1 MKGIEKR
8 KQTILIADDSEINR
22 SLLADML
29 GNEFEI
35 LEAEDGQQAVAALQR
50 EGGKIDLVL
59 LDIVMPNMDGFE
71 VLASMIH
78 NGWMKDIPVIMI
90 SSETSP
96 SCIERAYEL
105 GVTDFINRPFD
116 VWIVRKR
123 VMNTLVLTSKQKKLV
138 SLVTDQIF
146 EREKMSNMMIT
157 ILSHIVEFR
166 NGESGM
172 HVLHIRTLVDL
183 LLRDLVL
190 KTDRYNLTQ
199 TDISLIS
206 TASALHDIG
215 KIGIPDEILNKPGK
229 LTAEEYE
236 VMKRHSEI
244 GAGML
249 DDLDFLQ
256 DEKLVTYARQI
267 CRWHHERYDG
277 KGYPDGL
284 KGEEIP
290 IAAQIVSL
298 ADVYDALTS
307 ERVYKPAFSH
317 EEAMHMIT
325 NGQCGTFNPLLLECL
340 HDVQGKIKEEL
351 SISSFSRDTYEQIPR
366 VTDEILQHDELSTS
380 ARTLTLLENERIKTR
395 FFAELSHEIQFEY
408 VYDPSMLMVSDFGER
423 KLGLGE
429 IVMNPLEDKNVLA
442 LFGREYLDEFVA
454 TVQKTTP
461 EDYAFSM
468 ELLIPLGGEE
478 RWVRVSGRALF
489 SGEQAVRTG
498 VIGKII
504 DINSERK
511 AMNEL
516 EHKAT
521 HDLLTLLYNGGTARE
536 KIVECLK
543 REIDREY
550 VMLIIDL
557 DYFKTINDTYGHSF
571 GNDVLKHVSEKL
583 RNALRKEDIIARIGG
598 DEFLVLFEGHQT
610 QGITVKRI
618 FESLTE
624 PFKNLQMSV
633 SVGVALTTECGR
645 DYDKL
650 FKCADKA
657 LYEAKREGRHCVRYY
672 DKSYTEGSSN
682 TTEIEEGNG
691 DAGEPLTLTTKD
703 DLIALLRDLRRV
715 YDCVRVFDI
724 AQSVRL
730 SVGEDGSLSEA
741 GNEDNYTGAGRTGV
755 YERALMTKG
764 KASEVAFRGNDLLY
778 VTAVFAQ
785 CREKS
790 YVIEVIS
797 VMENDGLGG
806 VYNKTEIIARIDA
819 RGAKKYQGDVENTYN
834 RRFYDEQLSALTNF
848 YACAAIKAEHAEKE
862 EMRRIAEI
870 VARRVRVSDIVVRK
884 EDDEYL
890 VILKNVGDEHFKK
903 VTENLYAELK
913 QAGFG
918 VSVGACRALGT
929 ICALADVAE
938 SNAKKAKGGILIDSS
953 ALIKKGGN

>member
-1 MKGIEKR
+1 MKESFTKR

-71 VLASMIH
+71 VLASMIR

-146 EREKMSNMMIT
+146 EREKMSNTMIT

-190 KTDRYNLTQ
+190 KTEKYSLTQ

-229 LTAEEYE
+229 LTNEEYE
-236 VMKRHSEI
+236 IMKKHSEI

-256 DEKLVTYARQI
+256 DEKLITYARQI

-317 EEAMHMIT
+317 EEAMRMIKE
-325 NGQCGTFNPLLLECL
+325 GQCGAFNPLLLECL
-340 HDVQGKIKEEL
+340 YDVRDKIKEEL
-351 SISSFSRDTYEQIPR
+351 AISSLSRDTYERIPR
-366 VTDEILQHDELSTS
+366 VTDEMLQHDELSTS

-408 VYDPSMLMVSDFGER
+408 VYEPSMLMISDFGER

-429 IVMNPLEDKNVLA
+429 IIMNPLEDKHVLA
-442 LFGREYLDEFVA
+442 LFGKEYLNTFVE
-454 TVQKTTP
+454 TVRKTTP
-461 EDYAFSM
+461 ENYAFSM

-489 SGEQAVRTG
+489 SGEQAARTG

-511 AMNEL
+511 AMSEL

-521 HDLLTLLYNGGTARE
+521 HDLLTLLYNNGTAKE
-536 KIVECLK
+536 KITECLK
-543 REIDREY
+543 GDPDQRY
-550 VMLIIDL
+550 
-557 DYFKTINDTYGHSF
+557 
-571 GNDVLKHVSEKL
+571 L
-583 RNALRKEDIIARIGG
+583 RAQFRQRRT
-598 DEFLVLFEGHQT
+598 QT
-610 QGITVKRI
+610 CCGKAAQYSQKRRHHCAHRRRRI
-618 FESLTE
+618 F
-624 PFKNLQMSV
+624 
-633 SVGVALTTECGR
+633 G
-645 DYDKL
+645 
-650 FKCADKA
+650 
-657 LYEAKREGRHCVRYY
+657 
-672 DKSYTEGSSN
+672 
-682 TTEIEEGNG
+682 
-691 DAGEPLTLTTKD
+691 
-703 DLIALLRDLRRV
+703 
-715 YDCVRVFDI
+715 
-724 AQSVRL
+724 
-730 SVGEDGSLSEA
+730 
-741 GNEDNYTGAGRTGV
+741 
-755 YERALMTKG
+755 
-764 KASEVAFRGNDLLY
+764 AFR
-778 VTAVFAQ
+778 
-785 CREKS
+785 
-790 YVIEVIS
+790 
-797 VMENDGLGG
+797 
-806 VYNKTEIIARIDA
+806 
-819 RGAKKYQGDVENTYN
+819 
-834 RRFYDEQLSALTNF
+834 
-848 YACAAIKAEHAEKE
+848 
-862 EMRRIAEI
+862 
-870 VARRVRVSDIVVRK
+870 
-884 EDDEYL
+884 
-890 VILKNVGDEHFKK
+890 
-903 VTENLYAELK
+903 
-913 QAGFG
+913 
-918 VSVGACRALGT
+918 RA
-929 ICALADVAE
+929 
-938 SNAKKAKGGILIDSS
+938 
-953 ALIKKGGN
+953 

>member
-1 MKGIEKR
+1 MKESFSKR

-78 NGWMKDIPVIMI
+78 NGWIKDIPVIMI

-123 VMNTLVLTSKQKKLV
+123 VMNTLVLTGKQKKLV

-190 KTDRYNLTQ
+190 KTNQYNLTQ
-199 TDISLIS
+199 TDISLIT

-229 LTAEEYE
+229 LTNEEYE
-236 VMKRHSEI
+236 IMKKHSEI

-256 DEKLVTYARQI
+256 DEKLITYARQI

-317 EEAMHMIT
+317 DEAMHMIT
-325 NGQCGTFNPLLLECL
+325 QGQCGTFNPLLLECL
-340 HDVQGKIKEEL
+340 YDVRDKIKEEL
-351 SISSFSRDTYEQIPR
+351 AISSLSRDTYERIPR
-366 VTDEILQHDELSTS
+366 VTDEMLQHDELSTS

-408 VYDPSMLMVSDFGER
+408 VYEPSMLMVSDFGER

-429 IVMNPLEDKNVLA
+429 IIMNPLEDKHVLA
-442 LFGREYLDEFVA
+442 LFGKEYLDTFVE
-454 TVQKTTP
+454 TVKKTTP
-461 EDYAFSM
+461 EQYAFSM

-489 SGEQAVRTG
+489 SGEQAVRSG

-521 HDLLTLLYNGGTARE
+521 HDLLTLLYNSGMAKE
-536 KIVECLK
+536 KIIECLK
-543 REIDREY
+543 GELDRDY

-571 GNDVLKHVSEKL
+571 GNDVLKHVSQKL
-583 RNALRKEDIIARIGG
+583 RNILRKEDIIARIGG
-598 DEFLVLFEGHQT
+598 DEFLVLFEGHKT
-610 QGITVKRI
+610 QGVTVKRI

-633 SVGVALTTECGR
+633 SVGVAQTSECGR
-645 DYDKL
+645 DYDTL
-650 FKCADKA
+650 FQCADKA

-672 DKSYTEGSSN
+672 DKSYTEGSTN
-682 TTEIEEGNG
+682 TTAIEEGG
-691 DAGEPLTLTTKD
+691 AESAFKLTLTTKD
-703 DLIALLRDLRRV
+703 DLISLLRDLRKV
-715 YDCVRVFDI
+715 YECVRVFDI
-724 AQSVRL
+724 TQSVRL
-730 SVGEDGSLSEA
+730 SVGEDGSLTEC
-741 GNEDNYTGAGRTGV
+741 GNEDNYTSAGRTGV

-764 KASEVAFRGNDLLY
+764 RASEVVFRGNDLLY
-778 VTAVFAQ
+778 ATAVFAQ
-785 CREKS
+785 CRDKS
-790 YVIEVIS
+790 YVIEILS
-797 VMENDGLGG
+797 TMENDGLGG
-806 VYNKTEIIARIDA
+806 VYNKTEIIARIDS
-819 RGAKKYQGDVENTYN
+819 RGAKKYVGDTERTYN
-834 RRFYDEQLSALTNF
+834 RRFYDEQLAELTNF
-848 YACAAIKAEHAEKE
+848 YAVAVIRTENLRE
-862 EMRRIAEI
+862 EDMKNVAEI
-870 VARRVRVSDIVVRK
+870 VARRVRTSDMVVRK
-884 EDDEYL
+884 ENDEY
-890 VILKNVGDEHFKK
+890 VMILKNVGEEHFVKATK
-903 VTENLYAELK
+903 NIYGDLK
-913 QAGFG
+913 TAGLN
-918 VSVGACRALGT
+918 VRIGACRALGK
-929 ICALADVAE
+929 IADLTKTAE
-938 SNAKKAKGGILIDSS
+938 RNAEKAKETDGICIDSS
-953 ALIKKGGN
+953 ALRK

>member
-1 MKGIEKR
+1 MKDNFRNR

-78 NGWMKDIPVIMI
+78 NGWIKDIPVIMI

-146 EREKMSNMMIT
+146 EREKMSNTMIT

-172 HVLHIRTLVDL
+172 HVLHIRTLVEL

-190 KTDRYNLTQ
+190 KTDKYNLSQ
-199 TDISLIS
+199 SDISLIS

-229 LTAEEYE
+229 LTNEEYE
-236 VMKRHSEI
+236 IMKKHSEI

-256 DEKLVTYARQI
+256 DEKLITYARQI

-277 KGYPDGL
+277 RGYPDGL
-284 KGEEIP
+284 KEEEIP
-290 IAAQIVSL
+290 ISAQIVSL

-317 EEAMHMIT
+317 EEALRMIT
-325 NGQCGTFNPLLLECL
+325 EGQCGTFNPLLLECL
-340 HDVQGKIKEEL
+340 FDVRDKIKEEL
-351 SISSFSRDTYEQIPR
+351 EISSLSRDTYERIPR
-366 VTDEILQHDELSTS
+366 VTDEMLQHDELSTS

-408 VYDPSMLMVSDFGER
+408 VADPSMLMVSDFGER

-429 IVMNPLEDKNVLA
+429 IIMNPLEDKNVLA
-442 LFGREYLDEFVA
+442 LFGKEYLDTFVE
-454 TVQKTTP
+454 TVKKTTP
-461 EDYAFSM
+461 DDYAFSM

-489 SGEQAVRTG
+489 SGEQAVRSG

-511 AMNEL
+511 AMSEL

-521 HDLLTLLYNGGTARE
+521 HDLLTLLYNSGTAKE
-536 KIVECLK
+536 KIIECLK
-543 REIDREY
+543 RDAEQEY

-571 GNDVLKHVSEKL
+571 GNDVLKHVAEKL
-583 RNALRKEDIIARIGG
+583 RNILRKEDVIARIGG
-598 DEFLVLFEGHQT
+598 DEFLVLFEGHKT
-610 QGITVKRI
+610 QNVTVKRI
-618 FESLTE
+618 FESLTQ

-633 SVGVALTTECGR
+633 SVGVAQTTECER
-645 DYDKL
+645 NYDTL

-672 DKSYTEGSSN
+672 DKSYTEGSAS
-682 TTEIEEGNG
+682 TTEIEEGG
-691 DAGEPLTLTTKD
+691 GEAASTLTLTTKD
-703 DLIALLRDLRRV
+703 DLLALLRDLRKV
-715 YDCVRVFDI
+715 YECVRVFDI

-730 SVGEDGSLSEA
+730 SVGADGSLSEC
-741 GNEDNYTGAGRTGV
+741 GNEEGYTSAGRSGV

-764 KASEVAFRGNDLLY
+764 RASEIAFRGNDLLY
-778 VTAVFAQ
+778 VTAIFAQ
-785 CREKS
+785 CRDKS
-790 YVIEVIS
+790 YVIEVLS
-797 VMENDGLGG
+797 TMENDGLGG
-806 VYNKTEIIARIDA
+806 VYNKTEIIARIDS
-819 RGAKKYQGDVENTYN
+819 RGAKKYTGDTEHTYN

-848 YACAAIKAEHAEKE
+848 YAVAAIDLHGVRE
-862 EMRRIAEI
+862 EDKKNAAEI
-870 VARRVRVSDIVVRK
+870 VARRVRASDMVVRK
-884 EDDEYL
+884 EQDEY
-890 VILKNVGDEHFKK
+890 VMILKNVGEEHFEK
-903 VTENLYAELK
+903 VTKNIYADL
-913 QAGFG
+913 QAAGLN
-918 VSVGACRALGT
+918 VAIGACRALGT
-929 ICALADVAE
+929 ISDLTAIAE
-938 SNAKKAKGGILIDSS
+938 QNAQKANQRGGICIDSS
-953 ALIKKGGN
+953 ALKKS